1 MISKLIKL
9 PILKRLIPSLYK
21 KYIFLFSKW
30 DKTIIVNK
38 IKYNLDLR
46 HLIDRRFF
54 FHKTYEDELF
64 QPIINIIKNNNIEF
78 FFDIGSCWGIYSL
91 RISNKFE
98 NLKIFSYD
106 PIKKNIQRLDH
117 SIKINNIKNIQTSC
131 IAIGNEKTTVELG
144 ATETYSPNF
153 EIGEKNAIV
162 IENSNM
168 NLLDNLHNLENKNI
182 VIKIDTE
189 GFEHNVLEGAFKLL
203 TKNRVFC
210 QVEIKDKNIDKVF
223 SFFRSINYN
232 LVSDNQFNRTDYFF
246 SNFDLEKIKI

>member
-30 DKTIIVNK
+30 DKTIIVDK

-54 FHKTYEDELF
+54 FHKTYEHELF
-64 QPIINIIKNNNIEF
+64 QPIINIIKNKNIEF

-106 PIKKNIQRLDH
+106 PIKKNIQRLNH
-117 SIKINNIKNIQTSC
+117 SIEINGIKNIQTCC
-131 IAIGNEKTTVELG
+131 IPIGNEK
-144 ATETYSPNF
+144 
-153 EIGEKNAIV
+153 
-162 IENSNM
+162 
-168 NLLDNLHNLENKNI
+168 
-182 VIKIDTE
+182 
-189 GFEHNVLEGAFKLL
+189 KLL
-203 TKNRVFC
+203 N
-210 QVEIKDKNIDKVF
+210 
-223 SFFRSINYN
+223 
-232 LVSDNQFNRTDYFF
+232 
-246 SNFDLEKIKI
+246 

>member
-30 DKTIIVNK
+30 DKTIIVDK

-54 FHKTYEDELF
+54 FHKTYENELF
-64 QPIINIIKNNNIEF
+64 QPIINIIKNKNIEF

-106 PIKKNIQRLDH
+106 PIKKNIQRLNH
-117 SIKINNIKNIQTSC
+117 SIEINDIKNIQTCC
-131 IAIGNEKTTVELG
+131 IAIGNEKKTVELG

-153 EIGEKNAIV
+153 EIGEKNAV
-162 IENSNM
+162 VTESSNM
-168 NLLDNLHNLENKNI
+168 DLIDNLHNLENKNI